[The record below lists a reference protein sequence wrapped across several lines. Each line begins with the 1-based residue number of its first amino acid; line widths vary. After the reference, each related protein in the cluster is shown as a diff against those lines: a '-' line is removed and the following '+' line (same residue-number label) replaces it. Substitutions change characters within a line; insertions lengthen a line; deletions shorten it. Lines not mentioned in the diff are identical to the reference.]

1 MQTQYPFTTRKPTK
15 QTSVGDVCSLR
26 HAAAAVEMAVLLPV
40 LMTIV
45 LGAVD
50 FGRYAYTYIAVT
62 NGARAGAAYASMN
75 PYSATTQA
83 VWLTTLTQAVRDE
96 MSQFDPN
103 LIQVVATRTFDG
115 NTFWRVRVDVT
126 YPFETIVSWP
136 TLLGYPQTMNLQ
148 KSVEI
153 RGIR

>member
-1 MQTQYPFTTRKPTK
+1 
-15 QTSVGDVCSLR
+15 
-26 HAAAAVEMAVLLPV
+26 MAVLLPV

-50 FGRYAYTYIAVT
+50 SGRFAYSYIAVT

-83 VWLTTLTQAVRDE
+83 TWKAALTQAVQDE
-96 MSQFDPN
+96 MSQFDPS
-103 LIQVVATRTFDG
+103 LIQVVATRTFDQ
-115 NTFWRVRVDVT
+115 NALWRVRVDVT
-126 YPFETIVSWP
+126 YPFQTIVTWP
-136 TLLGYPQTMNLQ
+136 SYPQQIDLR
-148 KSVEI
+148 KAVEI